1 MPQEQLYLVRIVYDD
16 RTAGVVSGPFTRGTA
31 EAFAVAAIGR
41 LDVQKVT
48 IEEVA

>member
-1 MPQEQLYLVRIVYDD
+1 MPQTQLYLVRIVYDD
-16 RTAGVVSGPFTRGTA
+16 RTSGVVSGPFTWETA
-31 EAFAVAAIGR
+31 EAFAIQAIGR